1 MSLNSDI
8 RDRAYQFFIEE
19 AQELLQVLETGLLN
33 LSEDRS
39 TNQVHE
45 LMRAAHS
52 LKGGAASVDLDA
64 IQTLAHRLEDFFKA
78 LYSDKVEFD
87 SELESLLLEAYD
99 CLRSPLTEQMETGN
113 FDAQSAL
120 VNAEPIFAHLEELLG
135 DALKEADN
143 YIPTSAD
150 LGIDVVSSI
159 FEVDVAQSLERLT
172 QVVNEPNNYEVITE
186 VQTQAELFVGL
197 AELINLPGF
206 DAIAQAAITALNKY
220 PEKAVEIGKLLLAD
234 CQSARDLILAGD
246 RQQGGEPSAALLALS
261 QSERSTFSENAESQ
275 NVFSLDS
282 IFGDDLNTIAEEP
295 DSTPTS
301 DEPTPELISL
311 DSVFGD
317 DLNTIAE
324 EPDSTPTSDEPIPEL
339 ISLDSVF
346 GDDLN
351 TITEEPDSTPT
362 SDEPIPEL
370 ISLDSVFGDD
380 LNTVTEETDST
391 TVSHESTSELISLD
405 SVFGNDLETPVQLSS
420 TSKDNSDNSDHP
432 TEQQESSEIDRQE
445 ILQPNNLDEAIE
457 SIKEVYDRLLPA
469 ASNLISA
476 SPSKSTGAVSKT
488 KDNKA
493 KSPLLRRKTT
503 EPAVTG
509 VPQLN
514 QDEDHKIANLT
525 VRIDLNRLERMNN
538 LIGELVINR
547 NSLSLQNEQLQDN
560 VKELVHKFTRF
571 QQITVQLRELSDKML
586 VNSERLSTNFFSS
599 TKDHFSSINT
609 NQTEFD
615 SLEMDS
621 YSALHTLFQKVL
633 EEMMQLEEG
642 VEDIALFAKQSDLTI
657 KQQRQMLG
665 QMRDELM
672 WARML
677 PLDQIMQRFPR
688 MLRDLSSKYKKPV
701 TLKMAGTGVLVDKAV
716 LEKLYDPLMHLL
728 RNAFDHG
735 IESPEIRHQKGKSEK
750 GQITIR
756 AYYQG
761 NHTIIEIRDDGQ
773 GLNLNKIASKGIKQ
787 GLLSAEQVQIATKEE
802 ILDLIFEAG
811 FSTADKVSELSGRGV
826 GMNVV
831 RSQLQS
837 LKGTIKVNSFPDK
850 GTTFTLQLPLTLTI
864 AKLLVCS
871 LGLTAFAIPSD
882 SIEEIIIPKS
892 DQLKLSGRQR
902 FLFWNQQLIPIYAVK
917 DLLKYNCTIYSAG
930 LRSKT
935 FDTVAPPTDWALPL
949 LLLRLG
955 QQLFALEIDKL
966 ITEQELVIKPFGKAI
981 TPPSYTYGCTILGDG
996 TLLPVINGVV
1006 LLDEVLGLSTIQERN
1021 RLNTITPLELSDTL
1035 DLDTENN
1042 QLETAST
1049 KIVNTPTILVVDD
1062 STALRRTMALSL
1074 EKQGYRVLQ
1083 AGDGRQALEQLKD
1096 YPDTDLIICDI
1107 EMPNMNGFE
1116 FLSVRRRDSLLIK
1129 IPVIMLTSR
1138 SGEKHRNL
1146 AKQLGASGYFTKPYI
1161 EQEFVV
1167 ELKTILE
1174 QKNSDSEKDSQS
1186 TAKTISGLNVLII
1199 DDSSALRKT
1208 MTLTLE
1214 KKGYRVLQ
1222 ARHGKEALEQL
1233 QQNPQVS
1240 LIICDIEMPIMN
1252 GFEFLDVH
1260 RQDSKIAHIPVAMLS
1275 SRSSEKHRNLA
1286 NQLGAIAF
1294 FTKPYV
1300 EEEFLR
1306 EIKNLVRTNH

>member
-1 MSLNSDI
+1 MPLNSDI
-8 RDRAYQFFIEE
+8 RDQAYQFFIEE

-52 LKGGAASVDLDA
+52 LKGGAASVDLEA

-99 CLRSPLTEQMETGN
+99 CLRSPLTEQMETGS

-120 VNAEPIFAHLEELLG
+120 VNAEPIFTHLEELLG

-143 YIPTSAD
+143 YIPTSSD

-159 FEVDVAQSLERLT
+159 FEVDVAQSLDRLT
-172 QVVNEPNNYEVITE
+172 QVVNDPNNYEVATE

-197 AELINLPGF
+197 AELLNLPGF

-220 PEKAVEIGKLLLAD
+220 PEKALEIGNLLLVD
-234 CQSARDLILAGD
+234 CQSARNLVLAGD

-261 QSERSTFSENAESQ
+261 QSEESAFSENAESQ
-275 NVFSLDS
+275 DVF
-282 IFGDDLNTIAEEP
+282 
-295 DSTPTS
+295 
-301 DEPTPELISL
+301 SL

-324 EPDSTPTSDEPIPEL
+324 EPDSTPTSEEPTPELISLDSVFGDDVNTIAEEPDSTPTSEEPTPEL

-351 TITEEPDSTPT
+351 TIA
-362 SDEPIPEL
+362 
-370 ISLDSVFGDD
+370 
-380 LNTVTEETDST
+380 EETDST

-420 TSKDNSDNSDHP
+420 TSKDNSDHP
-432 TEQQESSEIDRQE
+432 TEQKESAEIHLQE
-445 ILQPNNLDEAIE
+445 IPPPNNLDEAIE
-457 SIKEVYDRLLPA
+457 SIKEVYDLLLPA
-469 ASNLISA
+469 ASNFTSSSP
-476 SPSKSTGAVSKT
+476 SPSKPTEAVSKT
-488 KDNKA
+488 QDNKV
-493 KSPLLRRKTT
+493 KSNP
-503 EPAVTG
+503 
-509 VPQLN
+509 
-514 QDEDHKIANLT
+514 DEDKKITSLT

-599 TKDHFSSINT
+599 TKDSFSQINA

-621 YSALHTLFQKVL
+621 YSGLHTLFQKVL

-688 MLRDLSSKYKKPV
+688 MLRDLSSKYQKPV
-701 TLKMAGTGVLVDKAV
+701 TLKMTGTGVLVDKAV

-735 IESPEIRHQKGKSEK
+735 IEPPEIRRQKGKSAK

-761 NHTIIEIRDDGQ
+761 NHTVIELRDDGQ
-773 GLNLNKIASKGIKQ
+773 GLNLNKIASKAIKQ

-811 FSTADKVSELSGRGV
+811 FSTADRVSELSGRGV

-831 RSQLQS
+831 RSQLRS
-837 LKGTIKVNSFPDK
+837 LKGTIQVKSYPDK

-871 LGLTAFAIPSD
+871 LGPTAFALPSD

-892 DQLKLSGRQR
+892 DQLKISGRQR

-930 LRSKT
+930 WRSKT
-935 FDTVAPPTDWALPL
+935 FDTVASPADWALPL

-981 TPPSYTYGCTILGDG
+981 TPPSYTYGCTVLGDG
-996 TLLPVINGVV
+996 TLLPVINGVA
-1006 LLDEVLGLSTIQERN
+1006 LINEVLGLSTIQERN
-1021 RLNTITPLELSDTL
+1021 NLNPITPLELSDTL

-1042 QLETAST
+1042 QLEIAST
-1049 KIVNTPTILVVDD
+1049 KIVNTSIILVVDD

-1083 AGDGRQALEQLKD
+1083 AGDGRQALEQLKEH
-1096 YPDTDLIICDI
+1096 PGTNLIICDI

-1116 FLSVRRRDSLLIK
+1116 FLSVRRRDSWLIK

-1161 EQEFVV
+1161 EQEFIV

-1174 QKNSDSEKDSQS
+1174 QKNNGSEDHPKSR
-1186 TAKTISGLNVLII
+1186 AKTISGLKVLII

-1208 MTLTLE
+1208 MTLSLE

-1275 SRSSEKHRNLA
+1275 SRSTEKHRNLA
-1286 NQLGAIAF
+1286 KQLGAIAF

-1300 EEEFLR
+1300 EEAFLQ
-1306 EIKNLVRTNH
+1306 EINNLVRTHH